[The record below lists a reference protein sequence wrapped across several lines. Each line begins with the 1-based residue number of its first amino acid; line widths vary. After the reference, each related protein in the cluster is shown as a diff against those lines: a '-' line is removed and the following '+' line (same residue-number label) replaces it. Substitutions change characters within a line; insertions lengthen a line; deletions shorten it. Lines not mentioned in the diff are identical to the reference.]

1 MRQEGLF
8 IMSTQELERVRT
20 IQRVIDKKITQM
32 IAAQHLGL
40 TVRQI
45 KRLVKK
51 FKLNGSQGLIS
62 KRRGQPSNHKYSKDK
77 IEEIKTLIK
86 ALLRFWTNICGR
98 KAFSAP
104 QY

>member
-1 MRQEGLF
+1 MKLEGLF
-8 IMSTQELERVRT
+8 IMSTEELERVTT
-20 IQRVIDKKITQM
+20 IQRVIDKKITQT

-62 KRRGQPSNHKYSKDK
+62 KRRGQPSDHKYSKDK
-77 IEEIKTLIK
+77 IEEIKYKRRI
-86 ALLRFWTNICGR
+86 
-98 KAFSAP
+98 
-104 QY
+104 